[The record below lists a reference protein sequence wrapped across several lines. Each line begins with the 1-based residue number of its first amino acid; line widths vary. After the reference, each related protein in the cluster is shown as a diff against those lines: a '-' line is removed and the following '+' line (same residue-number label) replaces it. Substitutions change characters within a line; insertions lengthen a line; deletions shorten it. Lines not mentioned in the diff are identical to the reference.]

1 MIRPSDIHS
10 LTDFTRNSKAY
21 IQQIKQT
28 KNPIAIT
35 INGSA
40 DLVIQDATEY
50 QQMVEE
56 LEHARF
62 MAAMREAELDKKNGN
77 VEDIDIAFARIR
89 NDLGLPS

>member
-10 LTDFTRNSKAY
+10 LTDFNRNAKTY

-40 DLVIQDATEY
+40 DLVIQDASEY

-56 LEHARF
+56 LERSRF
-62 MAAMREAELDKKNGN
+62 MAAMREAELDKKNGR
-77 VEDIDIAFARIR
+77 VKGLEVAFAGIR
-89 NDLGLPS
+89 ERVGL